1 MAETFRFQHFEILR
15 REDGSLH
22 ELGRGAVGITYK
34 AIDTNLRVYV
44 ALKVWCTATSSL
56 RM

>member
-34 AIDTNLRVYV
+34 AIDTNLRFYV